1 MVGISFAIGNFMKRS
16 DYDPN
21 LDNKIAAAQLYWC
34 EGAGTKV
41 DYYDCTDKELDMV
54 ATPDACTGTVYE
66 NVGTPYTIALADMDD
81 KTNDI
86 KVTIACEIKSSHSAH
101 ACVAAYNIDGG
112 ADQEIGT
119 KNGTVWT
126 AKSVT
131 LVEVAVGQ
139 VIQFRLKEAGS
150 AGDIQNM
157 SVTETHAAR
166 KDYQVL
172 AYY

>member
-1 MVGISFAIGNFMKRS
+1 MVGVAVQGMDKEV
-16 DYDPN
+16 YDP
-21 LDNKIAAAQLYWC
+21 DMDGKIASAAI
-34 EGAGTKV
+34 EGTTTGAVV
-41 DYYDCTDKELDMV
+41 DYVDCTDKELNMI

-66 NVGTPYTIALADMDD
+66 NVGTPYTIALADMSD

-86 KVTIACEIKSSHSAH
+86 KVTIACEIHSSHGAY

-112 ADQEIGT
+112 GDVQIGST
-119 KNGTVWT
+119 NVITYQ

-150 AGDIQNM
+150 DGHIQNM
-157 SVTETHAAR
+157 SVTETHGAR
-166 KDYQVL
+166 KDHQIL
-172 AYY
+172 GYY